1 MYIIII
7 SYCVLNETKPYN
19 SKERAIPQRRNG
31 AWHLH
36 IAELRRVLHGEVS
49 DALGRVPQKGQ
60 VQLRKVGFISVTTP
74 PSRRAPMNPS
84 CSTTSMTAGA
94 ETLSSASTRAEI
106 KLQIFNK
113 VEYGRH
119 KSPIEYF
126 QSDLRKYNKINRL
139 DKTDYFQISQSLQ
152 SKKEFFKHE

>member
-7 SYCVLNETKPYN
+7 SYCVLNETKPNN

-31 AWHLH
+31 ARHLH

-60 VQLRKVGFISVTTP
+60 VQLWIVGFNSATTQL
-74 PSRRAPMNPS
+74 SRKAPMTPS
-84 CSTTSMTAGA
+84 CNIMSMTAGA
-94 ETLSSASTRAEI
+94 ETLSSALTQAET
-106 KLQIFNK
+106 KLKIFNK

-119 KSPIEYF
+119 KSPIENF
-126 QSDLRKYNKINRL
+126 QADLRKYNKINRL